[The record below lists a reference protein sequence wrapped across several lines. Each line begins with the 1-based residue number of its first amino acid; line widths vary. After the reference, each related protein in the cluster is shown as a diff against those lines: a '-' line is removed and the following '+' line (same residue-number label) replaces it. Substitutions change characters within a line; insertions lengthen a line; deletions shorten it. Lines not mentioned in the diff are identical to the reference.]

1 MNENRLLL
9 FHDTL
14 SQQGLSAFYVR
25 NESDIHWLTGFDGV
39 FDGEG
44 AFALLVSP
52 DRAILHTD
60 SRYAL
65 ATNAAAAGSP
75 FAVSV
80 EPVSH
85 AAFAVRALGQQGFA
99 SGVNVGVETSLTLG
113 EYRQL
118 QREATKA
125 AGQAPAQGAEGT
137 SVAVA
142 AVSTPAPATASAAA
156 APTADTPAPAVAP
169 APSPDPA
176 AVAPTAAGIN
186 FVETEGLCV
195 NLRAVKDASEIA
207 RMRAAQAITDAA
219 FAHIVGYMRPGMTE
233 RQVQVELEDFMVR
246 HGASG
251 LAFTSIV
258 ACGAHG
264 ASPHAVSDDTRLEAG
279 QCVVLDFGARAQG
292 YCSDMTRVVFLGEP
306 SAAMRHAYAVLRE
319 ANETVEAML
328 LPGVTGAQAH
338 AKAEEILAAGGF
350 AGKMGHGLG
359 HGVGID
365 IHEQPNLSPRNEKP
379 LVAGNVVTVEPGIYL
394 EGEFGMRLEDF
405 GVITERGFQV
415 FTQSSHEMV
424 II

>member
-9 FHDTL
+9 FRDTL

-25 NESDIHWLTGFDGV
+25 NESDIHWMTGFDGV

-52 DRAILHTD
+52 DRAVLHTD

-65 ATNAAAAGSP
+65 AMNAAAAGSP

-99 SGVNVGVETSLTLG
+99 SGVNVGIETSLTLG

-125 AGQAPAQGAEGT
+125 AGQAPEQDAERA
-137 SVAVA
+137 AVA
-142 AVSTPAPATASAAA
+142 PVASAV
-156 APTADTPAPAVAP
+156 APAVAP
-169 APSPDPA
+169 ASVA
-176 AVAPTAAGIN
+176 AAAPTPATAASAPAPAPMLDAGIN

-219 FAHIVGYMRPGMTE
+219 FAYSVEYMRPGMTE

-264 ASPHAVSDDTRLEAG
+264 ASPHAVSGDTRLEAG

-415 FTQSSHEMV
+415 FTQASHEMV

>member
-9 FHDTL
+9 FRDTL
-14 SQQGLSAFYVR
+14 SHQGLSAFYVR
-25 NESDIHWLTGFDGV
+25 NESDIHWMTGFDGV

-99 SGVNVGVETSLTLG
+99 SGVNVGIETSLTLG

-125 AGQAPAQGAEGT
+125 AGQAPEQDAER
-137 SVAVA
+137 A
-142 AVSTPAPATASAAA
+142 AVVPVASAV
-156 APTADTPAPAVAP
+156 APAVAP
-169 APSPDPA
+169 ASVAAAAPA
-176 AVAPTAAGIN
+176 PATAASAPAPAPMLDADIN

-219 FAHIVGYMRPGMTE
+219 FAYIVEYMRPGMTE

-264 ASPHAVSDDTRLEAG
+264 ASPHAVSGDTRLEAG

>member
-9 FHDTL
+9 FRDTL

-25 NESDIHWLTGFDGV
+25 NESDIRWMTGFDGV

-52 DRAILHTD
+52 DQAVLHTD

-85 AAFAVRALGQQGFA
+85 AAFAVRALGQQDDT
-99 SGVNVGVETSLTLG
+99 SGVNVGIETSLTLG

-118 QREATKA
+118 QRETAKVAGKA
-125 AGQAPAQGAEGT
+125 PEQGAERAAIAP
-137 SVAVA
+137 VAPVATESTVGAPAAPADSPAPVA
-142 AVSTPAPATASAAA
+142 ATAAPASAPAT
-156 APTADTPAPAVAP
+156 
-169 APSPDPA
+169 
-176 AVAPTAAGIN
+176 GIS

-207 RMRAAQAITDAA
+207 RMRVAQAITDAA
-219 FAHIVGYMRPGMTE
+219 FAHIVEYMRPGMTE

-246 HGASG
+246 NGASG

-264 ASPHAVSDDTRLEAG
+264 ASPHAVSDDTLLEAG

-306 SAAMRHAYAVLRE
+306 SSAMRHAYAVLRE

-328 LPGVTGAQAH
+328 SPGITGAQAH

-365 IHEQPNLSPRNEKP
+365 IHEQPNLSPRNSKP